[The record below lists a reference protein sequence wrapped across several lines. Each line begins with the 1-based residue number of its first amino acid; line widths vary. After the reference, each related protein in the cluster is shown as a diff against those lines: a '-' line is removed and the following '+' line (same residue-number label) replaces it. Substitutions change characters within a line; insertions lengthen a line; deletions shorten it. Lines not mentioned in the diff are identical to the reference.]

1 MSDGLSHGLYRALDL
16 CGNTEEDCAI
26 LTGNASM
33 AENVLAVENVLVAE
47 NLLVL
52 P

>member
-16 CGNTEEDCAI
+16 CGNTEEDLAI
-26 LTGNASM
+26 LTEM
-33 AENVLAVENVLVAE
+33 PQVAENVLGAENVLVAE

>member
-26 LTGNASM
+26 LIGNAL
-33 AENVLAVENVLVAE
+33 ENVLAAENVLVAE